1 MSKERYV
8 IEALARGMEALALF
22 TRETPQLGLGDVTAS
37 LGCTKSMAYRILSTL
52 EATGYLAYDQATRR
66 YRPTVK
72 VLELGF
78 TAIHALGLRET
89 ARPLLEALVD
99 AVGETVSLAVLSQ
112 GRVLYLER
120 IHNRAIVG
128 IMLGVG
134 SQVPAHATALGKVL
148 LAGLTRTECEQQL
161 ALQPLQAL
169 TPNTLIDRE
178 ALLAELEKVRCQGYA
193 VDDEELAPGL
203 RAVAAPLY
211 DEHGRVVAAINITG
225 ATTTITHER
234 IESELTPALLATA
247 HTISRALGFAG
258 RVMSNLS
265 ADYRVSRNRL
275 ERKGFEDRKE
285 RVKC

>member
-1 MSKERYV
+1 MPKDRYV

-22 TRETPQLGLGDVTAS
+22 TRETPHLSLGDVTAS

-52 EATGYLAYDQATRR
+52 EVSGYLTYDQTTRR
-66 YRPTVK
+66 YCPTVR

-78 TAIHALGLRET
+78 TAIHALGLREN
-89 ARPLLEALVD
+89 ARPLLEALVQ

-148 LAGLTRTECEQQL
+148 LAGLTRAECEQQL

-169 TPNTLIDRE
+169 TPNTLTDRE
-178 ALLAELEKVRCQGYA
+178 ALLAELEKVRRQGYA

-203 RAVAAPLY
+203 RAVAAPVY
-211 DEHGRVVAAINITG
+211 DEHGHVVAAINITG

-234 IESELTPALLATA
+234 IETELAPALIATA
-247 HTISRALGFAG
+247 HAISRALGFAG
-258 RVMSNLS
+258 RAHVG
-265 ADYRVSRNRL
+265 AP
-275 ERKGFEDRKE
+275 G
-285 RVKC
+285 